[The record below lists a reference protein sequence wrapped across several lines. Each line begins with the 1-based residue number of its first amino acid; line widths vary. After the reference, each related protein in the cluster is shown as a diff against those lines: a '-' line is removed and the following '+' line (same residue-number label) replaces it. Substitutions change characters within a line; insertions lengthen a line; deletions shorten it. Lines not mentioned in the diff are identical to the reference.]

1 VDTGQFWLI
10 DACNQREK
18 KMWER
23 NMDCIGEDRKG
34 AGRRA
39 VGRGRETVADNVDW
53 QVGPGAGAHPRGLQD
68 VGVA

>member
-1 VDTGQFWLI
+1 
-10 DACNQREK
+10 
-18 KMWER
+18 MWER